1 MKEKVKMGPGGPDCS
16 RLVAGFWRLNSWN
29 YSKDEL
35 RDFIRGCLDLGVT
48 TMDHAD
54 IYGDYTCESI
64 FGEAI
69 AGESSLRE
77 KMQIVTKCGIR
88 LKDSKNRPGVS
99 HQHYNTDSDYIISS
113 AEKSI
118 QNLHS
123 DYIDVLL
130 IHRPDALM
138 NADEVAHA
146 FDQLR
151 KQGKVKYFGT
161 SNFTPAQFSLL
172 QSRLPFPLV
181 TNQVECS
188 VLHLDPIHDG
198 TLDQAQQYRVPPMA
212 WSPLGGGSLFTD
224 NSEQAKRLRET
235 LDVIGRETGNHG
247 IDEIA
252 LAWLLRHPSE
262 MLPVLGT
269 GKLHRVKAALKAMEV
284 SLSREQWYRIWSAST
299 GTNVP

>member
-16 RLVAGFWRLNSWN
+16 RLVAGFWRLNNWN

-35 RDFIRGCLDLGVT
+35 REFIQECLDLGVT

-88 LKDSKNRPGVS
+88 LKDSKNRPEVS

-130 IHRPDALM
+130 IHRPDVLM

-161 SNFTPAQFSLL
+161 SNFTPSQFSLL

-181 TNQVECS
+181 TNQIECS
-188 VLHLDPIHDG
+188 VQHFEPMHDG

-235 LDVIGRETGNHG
+235 LEVIGRETGNHG